1 MKYALRFRV
10 GKRSLLTMPTARR
23 LADTLLA
30 PSRGLAAVAARR
42 SIAPP
47 LVAATA
53 VALLVAALLAPRIDY
68 RGTVDAQLERE
79 PQAAA
84 QLTPHD
90 REVALQQAEK
100 LGGVALWAGGLLTP
114 TLRALGIAIG
124 LFVAFRVAAAPASFA
139 PTLAIAAW
147 GTLPLALRD
156 LLSIPAILRLQGVTA
171 LEAERALPS
180 SLAAL
185 LPDGASPPA
194 LALAGA
200 FDLFA
205 LWSLALVALGMASVA
220 DVSRRRALGVVL
232 VLWGSCVLLQRVAL
246 LGFTGGR

>member
-1 MKYALRFRV
+1 M
-10 GKRSLLTMPTARR
+10 TTAHPF
-23 LADTLLA
+23 ADSLLA
-30 PSRGLAAVAARR
+30 PSRGLAAAAARR

-47 LVAATA
+47 LAAATA
-53 VALLVAALLAPRIDY
+53 VTLLVAALLVPRLDY
-68 RGTVDAQLERE
+68 RRTLDAQLDRD

-84 QLTPHD
+84 QPTPHD

-100 LGGVALWAGGLLTP
+100 LGGVAAWAGGLLTP
-114 TLRALGIAIG
+114 ALRALAIAVG
-124 LFVAFRVAAAPASFA
+124 LFVAFRVAAAPAPFGPTFA
-139 PTLAIAAW
+139 VAAW
-147 GTLPLALRD
+147 GTLPLALHD
-156 LLSIPAILRLQGVTA
+156 LLSVPAILRMRGIAA

-185 LPDGASPPA
+185 LPDGASPPV

-220 DVSRRRALGVVL
+220 GVSRRRALAVVL
-232 VLWGSCVLLQRVAL
+232 VLWGCCVLLQRVAL
-246 LGFTGGR
+246 PGFAGGR

>member
-1 MKYALRFRV
+1 
-10 GKRSLLTMPTARR
+10 MPTAH
-23 LADTLLA
+23 LFADTLVA
-30 PSRGLAAVAARR
+30 PSRGLAAAAARR

-53 VALLVAALLAPRIDY
+53 VTLLVAALLVPRLDY
-68 RGTVDAQLERE
+68 QRTVDARLERE

-100 LGGVALWAGGLLTP
+100 LGGVTAWAAGLLTP
-114 TLRALGIAIG
+114 ALRALGIAIG
-124 LFVAFRVAAAPASFA
+124 LAAAFRAAAAPAPFA

-147 GTLPLALRD
+147 GTLPLALRE
-156 LLSIPAILRLQGVTA
+156 LLSIPALLRMQGVGA
-171 LEAERALPS
+171 EEGERALPS

-185 LPDGASPPA
+185 LPDGASPPV

-205 LWSLALVALGMASVA
+205 LWSLALVALGMAGVA
-220 DVSRRRALGVVL
+220 GVSRRRALAVVL
-232 VLWGSCVLLQRVAL
+232 VLWGSGVLLLRVAL
-246 LGFTGGR
+246 PGFSGGR